1 MGMSLDY
8 IREAI
13 SPPRPSVYYEPPVLD
28 MTDLSYQTEEIMERF
43 VHTEPLD
50 EIDLGPELTE
60 EEFIAALQD
69 SYNERMRVPDM
80 VNWSK
85 DGF

>member
-8 IREAI
+8 IREANR
-13 SPPRPSVYYEPPVLD
+13 PPRPQVYYEPPVLD
-28 MTDLSYQTEEIMERF
+28 MTDLRYYKENFPEA
-43 VHTEPLD
+43 EPLD
-50 EIDLGPELTE
+50 DSPELTE

-69 SYNERMRVPDM
+69 SYDERMRALTKDP

>member
-1 MGMSLDY
+1 MSMSLDY
-8 IREAI
+8 IRR
-13 SPPRPSVYYEPPVLD
+13 SNRPPRPQVYYEPPVLD
-28 MTDLSYQTEEIMERF
+28 MTDLRYYKENF
-43 VHTEPLD
+43 G
-50 EIDLGPELTE
+50 DLPEAEAIESPELTE

-69 SYNERMRVPDM
+69 SFDERMRALTRDP